1 MSDGFSF
8 TAPAGMSVLI
18 PEEAEQFIKAIAQD
32 GDEIEITVRRR
43 SKPKREAQNNL
54 FHTLVRAIA
63 KQSGTT
69 FECAKD
75 HIKRVACDYGY
86 PQVTDESG
94 YPLCDDEGNP
104 VPISVS
110 KAGMKDMTV
119 LIDVAYMI
127 GDEYGYELDSSGR
140 NLL

>member
-1 MSDGFSF
+1 MSDGLTF
-8 TAPAGMSVLI
+8 TSPARMNVLI
-18 PEEAEQFIKAIAQD
+18 PEEAEEFIKAIAQD
-32 GDEIEITVRRR
+32 GDEIEITVRRH

-63 KQSGTT
+63 KQSGTS
-69 FECAKD
+69 FEYVKD
-75 HIKRVACDYGY
+75 FIKKVACDYGY
-86 PQVTDESG
+86 PQVTDENG
-94 YPLCDDEGNP
+94 YPLCDEEGKP

-127 GDEYGYELDSSGR
+127 GDDYGYELDSSGR
-140 NLL
+140 NLQ